1 MEASYMTDF
10 LEEEFQPMGFFE
22 NIYFQMFQ
30 NCFNLVTTENVIV
43 ILLWFLRVENAVMQK
58 WPVKNYV
65 YTALPTPPAHPTTKS
80 IVDMWRSCW
89 TNLSP

>member
-1 MEASYMTDF
+1 MQKNGCRQKDQEQLAIYFSDMWMEASYMTDF

-43 ILLWFLRVENAVMQK
+43 ILL
-58 WPVKNYV
+58 
-65 YTALPTPPAHPTTKS
+65 
-80 IVDMWRSCW
+80 
-89 TNLSP
+89 